1 MTEQKR
7 QQTYLQMVRR
17 QEKDPKVWLKCLNA
31 FWIGGLICVLG
42 EVLKHLYS
50 GWGLGEDG
58 ASLAVTVSLI
68 FLSVLATGLGLY
80 PRLAVWAGAGTLV
93 PITGFANAMASCA
106 IENKTEGFILG
117 TGAQM
122 FRIAG
127 PVIAYGTLASVVYGA
142 VYWAAGAL

>member
-1 MTEQKR
+1 MKMSNTEYNEFAKKHQPPSPMGMDVLR
-7 QQTYLQMVRR
+7 AVLV
-17 QEKDPKVWLKCLNA
+17 
-31 FWIGGLICVLG
+31 GGLICVLG

-68 FLSVLATGLGLY
+68 FLSVLATVLGLY

-142 VYWAAGAL
+142 VYWITNML

>member
-1 MTEQKR
+1 MTEEKQKKE
-7 QQTYLQMVRR
+7 YLQMVRQR
-17 QEKDPKVWLKCLNA
+17 EKDPKVWLKCLNA

-42 EVLKHLYS
+42 EVLKRTYG
-50 GWGLGEDG
+50 GWGLNEES

-68 FLSVLATGLGLY
+68 LLSVLTTALGLY

-127 PVIAYGTLASVVYGA
+127 PVIAYGTLAGVIYGA
-142 VYWAAGAL
+142 VYWITNML